1 MGSKISLY
9 NALQTSLNE
18 QLRQPC
24 GKDTAGRRA
33 LTRKYTAIGRKGT
46 MERIVE
52 CVPNISE
59 GRRKDV
65 IEAVVDEVRSTPGV
79 TLLDYSS
86 DESHNR
92 SVITFIGEPNAV
104 VNAAVKLAKKAAELI
119 DLTKHTGEHPR
130 MGAVDVIPLIP
141 IRGMTGK
148 ETIEL
153 SKKLGERVCAEADMP
168 VFLYEHSASA
178 PHRANLA
185 AIRKGQFEGMA
196 EKVRQ
201 EEWEPDF
208 GGRRVNPTAG
218 VVAVGCRMPLIA
230 FNINLSTSDVSIA
243 SKIAKIIRRSSGG
256 LDCVKALGVM
266 LEDRNLAQVSINM
279 TDFSRTP
286 LYRVLEF
293 VRFEA
298 ARYGVQVT
306 GTEII
311 GLTPMRALVD
321 CAEYYL
327 QIESFDADKQVLESY
342 IQ

>member
-1 MGSKISLY
+1 
-9 NALQTSLNE
+9 
-18 QLRQPC
+18 
-24 GKDTAGRRA
+24 
-33 LTRKYTAIGRKGT
+33 

-65 IEAVVDEVRSTPGV
+65 IEAVVNEVRSTPNV
-79 TLLDYSS
+79 MLLDYSS

-92 SVITFIGEPNAV
+92 SVITFMGEPAAV
-104 VNAAVKLAKKAAELI
+104 VDAAVKLAKKA
-119 DLTKHTGEHPR
+119 HPR

-141 IRGMTGK
+141 IRGITK
-148 ETIEL
+148 EETVEL
-153 SKKLGERVCAEADMP
+153 SKKLGERVCIEADIP
-168 VFLYEHSASA
+168 VFLYEDSASA
-178 PHRANLA
+178 PNRTNLA

-196 EKVRQ
+196 EKVQ
-201 EEWEPDF
+201 QDEWAPDF
-208 GGRRVNPTAG
+208 GGRRINPTAG
-218 VVAVGCRMPLIA
+218 VVAVGCRMPLVA
-230 FNINLSTSDVSIA
+230 FNINLSTSDVSVA

-256 LDCVKALGVM
+256 LDCVKALGIM
-266 LEDRNLAQVSINM
+266 LEDRNIAQVSINM

-298 ARYGVQVT
+298 ARYGVQVI

-327 QIESFDADKQVLESY
+327 QIEGFDADKQVLENY